1 MVIIVIIIN
10 IFSNEPNAEDICERS
25 LYEALKFDPNS
36 FDALIQMSNLRI
48 LRKRDAEALIYMDR
62 IYNSVLEYINLGDE
76 TLLPPQEILA
86 NLSKNYSEISQYV
99 KAIKILDI
107 ILKLN
112 DEDLECWYLLAF
124 NHFTIKNYKYSMKC
138 LKNFKRVY
146 DKHSYKSDEMIELE
160 EAATELYHTL
170 ENIRKNTQDGELRN
184 NNIEESEEKDE
195 EERIMD
201 NSNAD
206 MNIDY

>member
-1 MVIIVIIIN
+1 
-10 IFSNEPNAEDICERS
+10 
-25 LYEALKFDPNS
+25 
-36 FDALIQMSNLRI
+36 
-48 LRKRDAEALIYMDR
+48 MDK
-62 IYNSVLEYINLGDE
+62 IYNSVIDYLNKEDE
-76 TLLPPQEILA
+76 TLLPNQDILS
-86 NLSKNYSEISQYV
+86 NLSKNYSELLQYV

-112 DEDLECWYLLAF
+112 DEDLECWYLLSF
-124 NHFTIKNYKYSMKC
+124 NHYTIKNYKHSMKC

-146 DKHSYKSDEMIELE
+146 EKHSFKTDEILELE
-160 EAATELYHTL
+160 DAAKELYQIL
-170 ENIRKNTQDGELRN
+170 EDIRKNSQDGELRN

-195 EERIMD
+195 EERILD

>member
-1 MVIIVIIIN
+1 
-10 IFSNEPNAEDICERS
+10 
-25 LYEALKFDPNS
+25 
-36 FDALIQMSNLRI
+36 MSNLRI
-48 LRKRDAEALIYMDR
+48 LRKRDEEALTFMDR
-62 IYNSVLEYINLGDE
+62 IFHSVMEYINQGDE
-76 TLLPPQEILA
+76 TFLPSQDILS
-86 NLSKNYSEISQYV
+86 NLSKNYSELLQYV

-124 NHFTIKNYKYSMKC
+124 NHYTIKNYKHSMKC

-146 DKHSYKSDEMIELE
+146 DKNSYKTEEMLDLE

-170 ENIRKNTQDGELRN
+170 ENIRKNTKDGELRN

-195 EERIMD
+195 EERILD

>member
-1 MVIIVIIIN
+1 
-10 IFSNEPNAEDICERS
+10 
-25 LYEALKFDPNS
+25 
-36 FDALIQMSNLRI
+36 
-48 LRKRDAEALIYMDR
+48 MDK
-62 IYNSVLEYINLGDE
+62 IYNSVIDYLNKGDE
-76 TLLPPQEILA
+76 TLLPNQDILS
-86 NLSKNYSEISQYV
+86 NLSKNYSELLQYV

-112 DEDLECWYLLAF
+112 DEDLECWYLLSF
-124 NHFTIKNYKYSMKC
+124 NHYTIKNYKHSMKC

-146 DKHSYKSDEMIELE
+146 EKHSFKTDEILELE
-160 EAATELYHTL
+160 DAAKELYQIL
-170 ENIRKNTQDGELRN
+170 EDIRKNSQDGELRN

-195 EERIMD
+195 EERILD